1 MVYLKYIKGNEVGVT
16 LIELLLAMTILMI
29 ILITFMSFFTNA
41 FQYNAMSSK
50 KLQGVHFVREKEV
63 DLKETVVGT
72 EGAAFQYFVHTVLEG
87 DGVVSLSKTDP
98 NYENLDLINDIVKVA
113 ETSKPELS
121 DGLSVEGEIDYFY
134 LLEIDNPDSPYNL
147 SIYVKETPDLEKL
160 YRLYI
165 ETYDNKNNLLSAT
178 YSYYLVQE

>member
-41 FQYNAMSSK
+41 FQYNAMTSK
-50 KLQGVHFVREKEV
+50 KLQGVNFVREKEV
-63 DLKETVVGT
+63 DLKEATVGT
-72 EGAAFQYFVHTVLEG
+72 EGPAFQYFISVLEG
-87 DGVVSLSKTDP
+87 DGVISLSMSDP
-98 NYENLDLINDIVKVA
+98 NYENLHLINDIVKVP

-121 DGLSVEGEIDYFY
+121 DGLSVDGEIDDFY
-134 LLEIDNPDSPYNL
+134 LLEIDNPDSPYNV

-178 YSYYLVQE
+178 YSYYQVKE